1 MAALIN
7 FITIHKL
14 MLNMK
19 MESAKLEIKREGHT
33 LPYNKNHWDYEKK
46 SLQKSIDICG
56 FAAGNHH
63 KSMSF

>member
-1 MAALIN
+1 MAVLIN

-33 LPYNKNHWDYEKK
+33 LPYNKTIGIMKK
-46 SLQKSIDICG
+46 SPQKSIDICG
-56 FAAGNHH
+56 FAAGEPH

>member
-33 LPYNKNHWDYEKK
+33 LPYNKNHWDYEKIAA
-46 SLQKSIDICG
+46 KSIDICG
-56 FAAGNHH
+56 FAAGEPH

>member
-33 LPYNKNHWDYEKK
+33 LPYNKNHWDYEKNRRK
-46 SLQKSIDICG
+46 KALIYAALQWENPI
-56 FAAGNHH
+56 NQ
-63 KSMSF
+63 

>member
-1 MAALIN
+1 MAVLIN

-33 LPYNKNHWDYEKK
+33 LPYNKNHWDYEKNRR
-46 SLQKSIDICG
+46 KSIDICG
-56 FAAGNHH
+56 FAAGDHH